1 MTRDLFKNATLKM
14 TLIYLI
20 IIMCISLV
28 FSFVIY
34 ELSQDELER
43 NLKRPLTVTQKFLL
57 DPVEE
62 RLFRIEQVETYDESQ
77 NRLRNNLVILN
88 LLILVAGGGTA
99 YALARRTLRPI
110 QETHEAQ
117 SRFTADASHELR
129 TPITA
134 MRAETELSL
143 TDTKLTLKKA
153 KKQLQSNIE
162 ELDKLT
168 SLSDSLLRLARL
180 DHNNLEK
187 ESITVAHAV
196 QQAVERVQMKAE
208 QKKQLINTEKVGTES
223 ITVNQPAVVEALVT
237 LLDNAVKYS
246 PEKSEITIS
255 TKKHRDKVDIA
266 VTDSG
271 IGIKAGELAHIFE
284 RFYRADTSRTNS
296 AEHGYGIGLSIAKA
310 VAELHGGSIKVRS
323 TPEHGSTFTI
333 TFPS

>member
-323 TPEHGSTFTI
+323 TPEHGSTFSI